1 MNSNLQQVNG
11 VYFFIM
17 LITSALAILLIRY
30 TVTLRR
36 YLKEFTRVSKKVSNK
51 EFHTR
56 FNTYVKGELGELS
69 KNFNYM
75 IQIMDSTIEEVEYKH
90 LQLTSIVKS
99 ISHGILAIDIKGN
112 ILLIN
117 DIAKE
122 MLKCDLKTNV
132 EGSNFKFIVKDKK
145 ILEIFHKYVGSTQN
159 EVIELDLRDNL
170 VYRIK
175 IDPVYLQDS
184 KHAIIGSIINI
195 EDITDLVKLEN
206 MRRDFVAN
214 VSHELKT
221 PLTSIT
227 GFVETLKIN
236 DEIDKATR
244 NHFLDI
250 IEKESN
256 RLKGLI
262 EDILMLSSIE
272 NGQDLSYEQVK
283 LFDIFKEVCEIT
295 QYIASSKN
303 IEVSYDF
310 EDEEVHILGI
320 RDNIK
325 QIFLNLVDN
334 GIKYTPENGRIQVI
348 QYYDKDKQNII
359 LEFKDNGIGIPK
371 EYLNRIF
378 ERFYRVDKAR
388 SRDIGGTGLGLAIT
402 KHMVKSLGGNIEV
415 NSILGVGSDFIVTIP
430 QNTE

>member
-371 EYLNRIF
+371 ESLNRIF

-402 KHMVKSLGGNIEV
+402 KHMV
-415 NSILGVGSDFIVTIP
+415 
-430 QNTE
+430 

>member
-1 MNSNLQQVNG
+1 MNPNLQQVSSI
-11 VYFFIM
+11 YFFIM

-30 TVTLRR
+30 TVTLRK

-117 DIAKE
+117 DVAKE
-122 MLKCDLKTNV
+122 MLKCNIKTNL
-132 EGSNFKFIVKDKK
+132 EGVNFRFVVGDKK
-145 ILEIFHKYVGSTQN
+145 ILETFQKYVGNTQN
-159 EVIELDLRDNL
+159 EVIELNLKDNV

-175 IDPVYLQDS
+175 IDPVYLQDT

-195 EDITDLVKLEN
+195 EDITELVKLEN
-206 MRRDFVAN
+206 MRQDFVAN

-227 GFVETLKIN
+227 GFVETLKLN
-236 DEIDKATR
+236 DNIDKNTR

-256 RLKGLI
+256 RLKDLI
-262 EDILMLSSIE
+262 EDILLLSSIE
-272 NGQDLSYEQVK
+272 NGQDLSYEEVK
-283 LFDIFKEVCEIT
+283 LFNICKDVCEIT
-295 QYIASSKN
+295 EYIALSKN
-303 IEVSYDF
+303 ITVSYNF
-310 EDEEVHILGI
+310 EDEDVCIYGF
-320 RDNIK
+320 RDNVK
-325 QIFLNLVDN
+325 QIFLNLIDN
-334 GIKYTPENGRIQVI
+334 GIKYTPKDGHIEVLQH
-348 QYYDKDKQNII
+348 YDEDKQNII

-371 EYLNRIF
+371 ESLDRIF

-402 KHMVKSLGGNIEV
+402 KHMIKSLGGNITVE
-415 NSILGVGSDFIVTIP
+415 SILGVGSNFIITIP
-430 QNTE
+430 IDTK

>member
-1 MNSNLQQVNG
+1 MNSNLQQLNG
-11 VYFFIM
+11 VYFFVM
-17 LITSALAILLIRY
+17 LITSALAILLVRY

-99 ISHGILAIDIKGN
+99 ISHGILAIDVKGN

-122 MLKCDLKTNV
+122 MLKCDVKANV
-132 EGSNFKFIVKDKK
+132 EGSNFKFIVKDKN

-159 EVIELDLRDNL
+159 EVIELDIRDNL

-195 EDITDLVKLEN
+195 EDITELVKLEN

-236 DEIDKATR
+236 DDIDKDTR

-262 EDILMLSSIE
+262 EDILLLSSIE

-283 LFDIFKEVCEIT
+283 LFDVFKEVYEIT

-303 IEVSYDF
+303 ITVSYNF
-310 EDEEVHILGI
+310 EDKDVHILAV
-320 RDNIK
+320 RDNVK

-334 GIKYTPENGRIQVI
+334 GIKYTPENGRIEVLQH
-348 QYYDKDKQNII
+348 YDENKQNII
-359 LEFKDNGIGIPK
+359 LEFKDNGMGIPK
-371 EYLNRIF
+371 ESLNRIF

-402 KHMVKSLGGNIEV
+402 KHMVKSLGGTIEV
-415 NSILGVGSDFIVTIP
+415 ESILGVGSDFIVTIP
-430 QNTE
+430 LDTK

>member
-1 MNSNLQQVNG
+1 MNPNLQQVSS
-11 VYFFIM
+11 VYFFVM
-17 LITSALAILLIRY
+17 LITLGLAILLIRY

-99 ISHGILAIDIKGN
+99 VSHGILAIDIKGK

-122 MLKCDLKTNV
+122 MLKCDIETNL
-132 EGSNFKFIVKDKK
+132 EGINFKFVVGDKK
-145 ILEIFHKYVGSTQN
+145 ILETFQKYVGSTQN
-159 EVIELDLRDNL
+159 EVIELNLKDNL

-195 EDITDLVKLEN
+195 EDITELVKLEN
-206 MRRDFVAN
+206 MRKDFVAN

-236 DEIDKATR
+236 DDIDKNTR

-262 EDILMLSSIE
+262 EDILLLSSIE
-272 NGQDLSYEQVK
+272 NGQEKKKKKVK
-283 LFDIFKEVCEIT
+283 LFDVFKEVCEIT
-295 QYIASSKN
+295 EYIASSKN
-303 IEVSYDF
+303 ITISYNF
-310 EDEEVHILGI
+310 EDEDVCIYGF

-325 QIFLNLVDN
+325 QIFLNLIDN
-334 GIKYTPENGRIQVI
+334 GIKYTPKDGHIEVVQHYDENR
-348 QYYDKDKQNII
+348 QNII

-371 EYLNRIF
+371 ESLNRIF

-402 KHMVKSLGGNIEV
+402 KHMVKSLGGNITVE
-415 NSILGVGSDFIVTIP
+415 SILGIGSDFIVTIP
-430 QNTE
+430 VDIK

>member
-1 MNSNLQQVNG
+1 MDSNLYQLNE
-11 VYFFIM
+11 VYFFVL
-17 LITSALAILLIRY
+17 LITTALAILLVRY
-30 TVTLRR
+30 TITLRR
-36 YLKEFTRVSKKVSNK
+36 YLKEFTIVSKKVSNK
-51 EFHTR
+51 EFHAR
-56 FNTYVKGELGELS
+56 LNTYVKGELGELS

-122 MLKCDLKTNV
+122 MLKSDTEINL
-132 EGSNFKFIVKDKK
+132 EGLNFKNVVKDKS
-145 ILEIFHKYVGSTQN
+145 ILEVFQKYVGSTQN
-159 EVIELDLRDNL
+159 EVIELNLKNNL

-195 EDITDLVKLEN
+195 EDITEIVKLEN

-236 DEIDKATR
+236 DDINKDTR

-262 EDILMLSSIE
+262 EDILLLSSIE
-272 NGQDLSYEQVK
+272 NGQDLSYEEVR
-283 LFDIFKEVCEIT
+283 LFDVFKEVYEIT
-295 QYIASSKN
+295 EYIASSKN
-303 IEVSYDF
+303 ITVAYDF
-310 EDEEVHILGI
+310 EDEDVHLLGF
-320 RDNIK
+320 RDNVK

-334 GIKYTPENGRIQVI
+334 GIKYTPENGRIEVRQC
-348 QYYDKDKQNII
+348 YDRKNQNIVI
-359 LEFKDNGIGIPK
+359 EFKDNGIGIPK
-371 EYLNRIF
+371 ESLSRIF

-402 KHMVKSLGGNIEV
+402 KHMVKSLGGNITVE
-415 NSILGVGSDFIVTIP
+415 SILGIGSNFIVTIP
-430 QNTE
+430 METK

>member
-371 EYLNRIF
+371 ESLNRIF

-402 KHMVKSLGGNIEV
+402 KHMVKSLGGNIDV

>member
-1 MNSNLQQVNG
+1 
-11 VYFFIM
+11 
-17 LITSALAILLIRY
+17 
-30 TVTLRR
+30 
-36 YLKEFTRVSKKVSNK
+36 
-51 EFHTR
+51 
-56 FNTYVKGELGELS
+56 
-69 KNFNYM
+69 
-75 IQIMDSTIEEVEYKH
+75 MDSTIEEVEYKH

-132 EGSNFKFIVKDKK
+132 EGSNFKFIVNDKK

>member
-1 MNSNLQQVNG
+1 
-11 VYFFIM
+11 
-17 LITSALAILLIRY
+17 
-30 TVTLRR
+30 
-36 YLKEFTRVSKKVSNK
+36 
-51 EFHTR
+51 
-56 FNTYVKGELGELS
+56 
-69 KNFNYM
+69 
-75 IQIMDSTIEEVEYKH
+75 
-90 LQLTSIVKS
+90 
-99 ISHGILAIDIKGN
+99 
-112 ILLIN
+112 
-117 DIAKE
+117 
-122 MLKCDLKTNV
+122 
-132 EGSNFKFIVKDKK
+132 
-145 ILEIFHKYVGSTQN
+145 
-159 EVIELDLRDNL
+159 
-170 VYRIK
+170 
-175 IDPVYLQDS
+175 
-184 KHAIIGSIINI
+184 
-195 EDITDLVKLEN
+195 

-236 DEIDKATR
+236 DEIDKDTR

-371 EYLNRIF
+371 ESLNRIF

-430 QNTE
+430 QNTD

>member
-1 MNSNLQQVNG
+1 MNSNLQQLNG
-11 VYFFIM
+11 VYFFVM
-17 LITSALAILLIRY
+17 LITSALAILLVRY

-99 ISHGILAIDIKGN
+99 ISHGILAIDVKGN

-122 MLKCDLKTNV
+122 MLKCDVKANV
-132 EGSNFKFIVKDKK
+132 EGSNFKFIVKDKN

-159 EVIELDLRDNL
+159 EVIELDIRDNL

-195 EDITDLVKLEN
+195 EDITELVKLEN

-227 GFVETLKIN
+227 GFVEALKIN
-236 DEIDKATR
+236 DDIDKDTR

-262 EDILMLSSIE
+262 EDILLLSSIE

-283 LFDIFKEVCEIT
+283 LFDVFKEVYEIT

-303 IEVSYDF
+303 ITVSYNF
-310 EDEEVHILGI
+310 EDKDVHILAV
-320 RDNIK
+320 RDNVK
-325 QIFLNLVDN
+325 QIFLTLVDN
-334 GIKYTPENGRIQVI
+334 GIKYTPENGRIEVLQH
-348 QYYDKDKQNII
+348 YDENKQNII

-371 EYLNRIF
+371 ESLNRIF

-402 KHMVKSLGGNIEV
+402 KHMVKSLGGTIEV
-415 NSILGVGSDFIVTIP
+415 ESILGVGSDFIVTIP
-430 QNTE
+430 LDTK

>member
-1 MNSNLQQVNG
+1 MNPNLQQVSS
-11 VYFFIM
+11 VYFFVM
-17 LITSALAILLIRY
+17 LITLGLAILLIRY

-99 ISHGILAIDIKGN
+99 VSHGILAIDIKGK

-122 MLKCDLKTNV
+122 MLKCDIETNL
-132 EGSNFKFIVKDKK
+132 EGINFKFVVGDKK
-145 ILEIFHKYVGSTQN
+145 ILETFQKYVGSTQN
-159 EVIELDLRDNL
+159 EVIELNLKDNL

-195 EDITDLVKLEN
+195 EN
-206 MRRDFVAN
+206 MRKDFVAN

-236 DEIDKATR
+236 DDIDKNTR

-262 EDILMLSSIE
+262 EDILLLSSIE
-272 NGQDLSYEQVK
+272 NGQDLSYEKVK
-283 LFDIFKEVCEIT
+283 LFDVFKEVCEIT
-295 QYIASSKN
+295 EYIASSKN
-303 IEVSYDF
+303 ITISYNF
-310 EDEEVHILGI
+310 EDEDVCIYGF

-325 QIFLNLVDN
+325 QIFLNLIDN
-334 GIKYTPENGRIQVI
+334 GIKYTPKDGHIEVVQHYDENR
-348 QYYDKDKQNII
+348 QNII

-371 EYLNRIF
+371 ESLNRIF

-402 KHMVKSLGGNIEV
+402 KHMVKSLGGNITVE
-415 NSILGVGSDFIVTIP
+415 SILGIGSDFIVTIP
-430 QNTE
+430 VDIK

>member
-1 MNSNLQQVNG
+1 M
-11 VYFFIM
+11 
-17 LITSALAILLIRY
+17 
-30 TVTLRR
+30 
-36 YLKEFTRVSKKVSNK
+36 SNK
-51 EFHTR
+51 EFHAR
-56 FNTYVKGELGELS
+56 LNTYVKGELGELS

-122 MLKCDLKTNV
+122 MLKSDTEINL
-132 EGSNFKFIVKDKK
+132 EGLNFKNVVKDKS
-145 ILEIFHKYVGSTQN
+145 ILEVFQKYVGSTQN
-159 EVIELDLRDNL
+159 EVIELNLKNNL

-195 EDITDLVKLEN
+195 EDITEIVKLEN

-236 DEIDKATR
+236 DDINKDTR

-262 EDILMLSSIE
+262 EDILLLSSIE
-272 NGQDLSYEQVK
+272 NGQDLSYEEVR
-283 LFDIFKEVCEIT
+283 LFDVFKEVYEIT
-295 QYIASSKN
+295 EYIASSKN
-303 IEVSYDF
+303 ITVTYDF
-310 EDEEVHILGI
+310 EDEDVHILGF
-320 RDNIK
+320 RDNVK

-334 GIKYTPENGRIQVI
+334 GIKYTPENGRIEVRQC
-348 QYYDKDKQNII
+348 YDRKNQNIVI
-359 LEFKDNGIGIPK
+359 EFKDNGIGIPK
-371 EYLNRIF
+371 ESLSRIF

-402 KHMVKSLGGNIEV
+402 KHMVKSLGGNITVE
-415 NSILGVGSDFIVTIP
+415 SILGIGSNFIVTIP
-430 QNTE
+430 METK

>member
-262 EDILMLSSIE
+262 EEILMLSSIE

>member
-1 MNSNLQQVNG
+1 
-11 VYFFIM
+11 M

-371 EYLNRIF
+371 ESLNRIF